1 MDELLS
7 RQVPH
12 SLEAEQ
18 SVLGSMLI
26 DSRCVSDV
34 IGMVRPEEF
43 YLQQNRD
50 IFETIYAMFT
60 IRRCCAALIKRRR
73 RSRNQS
79 RRAPARRPV
88 FWKTQRRRFMP

>member
-50 IFETIYAMFT
+50 IFETIYAMFNFSQP
-60 IRRCCAALIKRRR
+60 IDPLP
-73 RSRNQS
+73 N
-79 RRAPARRPV
+79 V
-88 FWKTQRRRFMP
+88 